1 MITFLYLNFYFILMQ
16 YQYPSFI
23 RSLSK
28 DALSELYFSVIL
40 KSLALSLVGIFI
52 PVYMYKELD
61 FGIDK
66 IIYFFLLW
74 AILFAILTPFV
85 AKLDSR
91 FGLKHVIVASVPF
104 DIIFLG
110 FLVLLKNHDISYVY
124 PAIAYALSGSLFW
137 TGFNIEFAKVSDKIN
152 RGRELGSLY
161 SLLILSGIVGPFV
174 GGLILTYL
182 GFTFLFYVFSILL
195 VVSVVPLL
203 MTPDDHEE
211 TRFYFKHIFQKK
223 YLKDTLIFTGLGARI
238 MAVTL
243 FWPLFIYSVLKGY
256 IGIGILVTG
265 SSLLIA
271 LFSLYVGKLA
281 DTKERKNILK
291 FGALIHSL
299 FWAIRWMASSFYQ
312 IFIVELVSGL
322 SFVLADIPFSS
333 MFYDK
338 MAKRNKAEYVTFREI
353 GFSLGKIVVLLAVL
367 FTGSF
372 VTGFFVASV
381 GSLAYLGFKA
391 R

>member
-85 AKLDSR
+85 AKLASR
-91 FGLKHVIVASVPF
+91 FGLKHMIVASVPF

-110 FLVLLKNHDISYVY
+110 FLVLLKNHEISYVY
-124 PAIAYALSGSLFW
+124 PAVAYALSGSLFW
-137 TGFNIEFAKVSDKIN
+137 TGFNIEFAKVSDKN
-152 RGRELGSLY
+152 KRGRERGFLY
-161 SLLILSGIVGPFV
+161 FLLILSGIVGPFV
-174 GGLILTYL
+174 GGLILPYL

-256 IGIGILVTG
+256 IWIGILVTG

-333 MFYDK
+333 
-338 MAKRNKAEYVTFREI
+338 
-353 GFSLGKIVVLLAVL
+353 
-367 FTGSF
+367 
-372 VTGFFVASV
+372 
-381 GSLAYLGFKA
+381 
-391 R
+391 

>member
-1 MITFLYLNFYFILMQ
+1 
-16 YQYPSFI
+16 
-23 RSLSK
+23 
-28 DALSELYFSVIL
+28 
-40 KSLALSLVGIFI
+40 
-52 PVYMYKELD
+52 
-61 FGIDK
+61 
-66 IIYFFLLW
+66 
-74 AILFAILTPFV
+74 
-85 AKLDSR
+85 
-91 FGLKHVIVASVPF
+91 
-104 DIIFLG
+104 
-110 FLVLLKNHDISYVY
+110 
-124 PAIAYALSGSLFW
+124 
-137 TGFNIEFAKVSDKIN
+137 
-152 RGRELGSLY
+152 
-161 SLLILSGIVGPFV
+161 
-174 GGLILTYL
+174 
-182 GFTFLFYVFSILL
+182 
-195 VVSVVPLL
+195 
-203 MTPDDHEE
+203 MT
-211 TRFYFKHIFQKK
+211 
-223 YLKDTLIFTGLGARI
+223 
-238 MAVTL
+238 VTL

-256 IGIGILVTG
+256 IWIGILVTG

-338 MAKRNKAEYVTFREI
+338 MNKRNKAEYVTFREI

>member
-1 MITFLYLNFYFILMQ
+1 MQ
-16 YQYPSFI
+16 YQSLNFI

-85 AKLDSR
+85 AKLASR
-91 FGLKHVIVASVPF
+91 FGLKHMIVASVPF

-110 FLVLLKNHDISYVY
+110 FLVLLKNHEISYVY
-124 PAIAYALSGSLFW
+124 PAVAYALSGSLFW
-137 TGFNIEFAKVSDKIN
+137 TGFNIEFAKVSDKN
-152 RGRELGSLY
+152 KRGRELGSLY

-195 VVSVVPLL
+195 IVSVVPLL

-211 TRFYFKHIFQKK
+211 TRFYFKHIFQKS
-223 YLKDTLIFTGLGARI
+223 Y
-238 MAVTL
+238 
-243 FWPLFIYSVLKGY
+243 
-256 IGIGILVTG
+256 
-265 SSLLIA
+265 LLIA

-353 GFSLGKIVVLLAVL
+353 
-367 FTGSF
+367 
-372 VTGFFVASV
+372 
-381 GSLAYLGFKA
+381 
-391 R
+391 